1 MKRRGPAFPKMRRE
15 RVLVKKGE
23 EGEEEEGGRNIS
35 GRDVMLNETQY
46 FGAKFL
52 DSPYTYKFMRVK
64 KFQLTPIKM

>member
-1 MKRRGPAFPKMRRE
+1 MKRRGPPFPKMRRE
-15 RVLVKKGE
+15 RVLVKKRRGRR
-23 EGEEEEGGRNIS
+23 GGGGGRNIC